1 MSTTPTEVQ
10 AAEAEVVRAEA
21 AIDKAR
27 TKANEA
33 RAKAKAAEEAEK
45 ARVDRGTAVWWS
57 QWLDENGGD
66 QNEIQLDRKPI
77 EDEAWAAFVDAVE
90 NQGDTVAAWLDYQT
104 EVTVTLDQLRT
115 ADSARRAGPM
125 RQYLELEQWVQ
136 AWNRK
141 LNEVRP
147 YPKMLADHNR
157 AINEHTAGHPRPTQR
172 NATDA
177 HVVYAEDVMSKPF
190 VPHRELMTVERV
202 RRSHADSYA
211 DAIAK
216 AVEAT
221 LAKRHK
227 ALTDDRAAQ
236 LAAFLDTY
244 ETGDTA

>member
-1 MSTTPTEVQ
+1 MSTQTEVQ

-33 RAKAKAAEEAEK
+33 RAKAKAAEEAER

-57 QWLDENGGD
+57 QWLDEHADADDLRG
-66 QNEIQLDRKPI
+66 RKQVE
-77 EDEAWAAFVDAVE
+77 EDAWAAFVDAVE

-104 EVTVTLDQLRT
+104 EITRTIDQLHT
-115 ADSARRAGPM
+115 VETARRAGPM

-157 AINEHTAGHPRPTQR
+157 AMNEHTAGYPTPTKR
-172 NATDA
+172 NSDAA
-177 HVVYAEDVMSKPF
+177 HVVYAEDVMKKPH
-190 VPHRELMTVERV
+190 VPTRVPMSEERA
-202 RRSHADSYA
+202 RRSNAPDYVT
-211 DAIAK
+211 AIGK
-216 AVEAT
+216 ALDAT

-227 ALTDDRAAQ
+227 AITDDRAAQ
-236 LAAFLDTY
+236 LRDFLDGY
-244 ETGDTA
+244 EVTAEE